1 MLPLEVSILFNLFF
15 LTHLTALQSNLDYP
29 DYSIIW
35 TFFLVQIFSFI
46 LISCDLEDLKS
57 NNLFKRLLE
66 QHVTL
71 CAFQNLQMRWG
82 EEIFCCVQLI
92 SDWLNCFVAKRISC
106 LISSFR
112 MGYVNTRAIKR
123 KLKSKTCL
131 WSKCELFYLLND
143 GLCNAIKLSLWS
155 KQTCLNILD
164 LCKYLNWKFLFVNTH
179 RLCRFHH

>member
-1 MLPLEVSILFNLFF
+1 MIYQEWSLLPLEVCILFNLFF
-15 LTHLTALQSNLDYP
+15 STHLTVLPSNLDYP

-46 LISCDLEDLKS
+46 LISCDLEDLKP

-66 QHVTL
+66 QQVTL
-71 CAFQNLQMRWG
+71 CAFQNLQMQWG
-82 EEIFCCVQLI
+82 EEIFCWVQLI

-131 WSKCELFYLLND
+131 WSKCELFYHISAKTND
-143 GLCNAIKLSLWS
+143 GLCNAIKL
-155 KQTCLNILD
+155 Q
-164 LCKYLNWKFLFVNTH
+164 LFEANKHVWT
-179 RLCRFHH
+179 F